1 MLNTAKSQILQH
13 TRGCFAMR
21 VGLAACLVI
30 LLGGCCCFSSGE
42 ADNDAAGGPI
52 QPGDSGMDD
61 FRQTKAIAVHPEGRG
76 AQVGEMSAPRKAP
89 LA

>member
-1 MLNTAKSQILQH
+1 
-13 TRGCFAMR
+13 MR

-76 AQVGEMSAPRKAP
+76 AQVGEMRAPRKAP